1 MQKGIGFK
9 GSKALNAYKNRSF
22 LCTVKTFQPGLNT
35 HCFGFKEF
43 QYIHKYKLQI
53 VEGYQVGSM
62 VYSKVHLKIKKNVL
76 KKVQESETLILRFEK
91 TIKFYHVQQ
100 TIH

>member
-43 QYIHKYKLQI
+43 QYIYKYILQI
-53 VEGYQVGSM
+53 VEGYQKGSM
-62 VYSKVHLKIKKNVL
+62 VYSKSTFEDKEKCFE
-76 KKVQESETLILRFEK
+76 ESSGI
-91 TIKFYHVQQ
+91 
-100 TIH
+100 